1 MHKRPR
7 RLHQLPRSFSV
18 LRDFVLHLPAPRLP
32 ALVRTVAFTQAVVAC
47 VKASASA
54 AEPIDTSRQQALDAI
69 FGDARVAES
78 SLRIHMQAAV
88 LKADDRFE
96 FLSTYVLPSDV
107 HSLRVDID
115 FSPTHPAPILSSTHS
130 SFDATESSGGRMQQ
144 TGGQLVS
151 PAIDL
156 VRVAWELG
164 RLPDLRASLDTWK
177 PQNAEQRKTLA
188 AFEMILAIAELDF
201 EAALTAIDRLI
212 EVIAENPIVAAERG
226 PEAVAM
232 WIGKQHAQT
241 DRCPRRNVRRV
252 SFGAAWC
259 NAGIQ
264 VRTTGR
270 HSTQRPRQLRHH

>member
-1 MHKRPR
+1 
-7 RLHQLPRSFSV
+7 
-18 LRDFVLHLPAPRLP
+18 LP

-47 VKASASA
+47 VFAASASA

-78 SLRIHMQAAV
+78 SLQIHMQAAV

-115 FSPTHPAPILSSTHS
+115 FSPTHPAPILSSTQS

-177 PQNAEQRKTLA
+177 PQNAEQRKALA

-201 EAALTAIDRLI
+201 EAALTAIDRLM

-232 WIGKQHAQT
+232 WVGKQHAQT
-241 DRCPRRNVRRV
+241 LEAARDLAFQVYEDARNHNGPDSERWQRQVF
-252 SFGAAWC
+252 SLKQWLQAA
-259 NAGIQ
+259 ADSA
-264 VRTTGR
+264 TTGR
-270 HSTQRPRQLRHH
+270 GRDTI